1 MFRRKNHSE
10 LLEDIK
16 SHPIISS
23 YVIDYEVSAEDLSI
37 YISNKDI
44 YDALKI
50 LKDDDSFLFS
60 QLTDLCGVDWP
71 EKEIRF
77 EVVYNLLS
85 MSNNARISVKSLTD
99 EKYNIKSV
107 CKLFPCAEWYEREAF
122 DLFGINFIGNKDLRR
137 LLTDYGFEGHPLRK
151 DFPLTGYVEVRYDDD
166 KKRIIYEPVELKQ
179 EFRSFDFESPW
190 EGVKYPDENLDNE
203 NLDDK

>member
-1 MFRRKNHSE
+1 MFIRKDHYE
-10 LLEDIK
+10 LLEDLK
-16 SHPIISS
+16 SHSFISS
-23 YVIDYEVSAEDLSI
+23 LVIKHEVSAGDLSI
-37 YISNKDI
+37 YVSNDDI
-44 YDALKI
+44 YDVLKI
-50 LKDDDSFLFS
+50 LKDDDVFLFS

-71 EKEIRF
+71 ENEIRF

-85 MSNNARISVKSLTD
+85 MSNNARIRVKSLTD
-99 EKYNIKSV
+99 DKDNIQSI

-122 DLFGINFIGNKDLRR
+122 DLFGINFVGNKDLRR
-137 LLTDYGFEGHPLRK
+137 ILTDYGFEGHPLRK

-166 KKRIIYEPVELKQ
+166 KKRIIYEPVDLKQ

-190 EGVKYPDENLDNE
+190 EGVKYPDDNLDSE

>member
-16 SHPIISS
+16 AHPIISS

-77 EVVYNLLS
+77 EVVYHL
-85 MSNNARISVKSLTD
+85 
-99 EKYNIKSV
+99 
-107 CKLFPCAEWYEREAF
+107 
-122 DLFGINFIGNKDLRR
+122 
-137 LLTDYGFEGHPLRK
+137 PLR
-151 DFPLTGYVEVRYDDD
+151 F
-166 KKRIIYEPVELKQ
+166 KKYIQGFCIV
-179 EFRSFDFESPW
+179 
-190 EGVKYPDENLDNE
+190 
-203 NLDDK
+203 

>member
-1 MFRRKNHSE
+1 MFRRKNYFE
-10 LLEDIK
+10 LLDDIK
-16 SHPIISS
+16 AHPIMNG
-23 YVIDYEVSAEDLSI
+23 YVISHEVSAEDLSI

-50 LKDDDSFLFS
+50 LRDDENFLFS

-71 EKEIRF
+71 ENDIRF

-85 MSNNARISVKSLTD
+85 MSNNSRIRVKSLTD
-99 EKYNIKSV
+99 EKDNIKSV
-107 CKLFPCAEWYEREAF
+107 SKIFPCAEWYEREAF

-151 DFPLTGYVEVRYDDD
+151 DFPLTGYVEVRYDED

-190 EGVKYPDENLDNE
+190 EGVKYPDENLDGE